1 MLSYYM
7 ACYFNE
13 QLFFAKT
20 PFILLSED
28 RCYSITRLISDRT
41 MRVFIFG
48 WSSTSLL
55 IIVFLCLLSF
65 TTCFLNKSSSYNIY
79 CQIAKWTMKIGV
91 PLKVPKQTNS
101 IDFKTMRCS
110 FFLLSVPV
118 VKTEIITGVFTLA
131 HSQKMLYGELQSID
145 ANE

>member
-1 MLSYYM
+1 
-7 ACYFNE
+7 
-13 QLFFAKT
+13 
-20 PFILLSED
+20 
-28 RCYSITRLISDRT
+28 
-41 MRVFIFG
+41 
-48 WSSTSLL
+48 
-55 IIVFLCLLSF
+55 
-65 TTCFLNKSSSYNIY
+65 
-79 CQIAKWTMKIGV
+79 MKIGV

-101 IDFKTMRCS
+101 IDFKMMRCS